1 MVVVGATTEEY
12 GGRAVL
18 HLASTH
24 SAEVVICVPQT
35 NDWHLWNRHSSLGLW
50 QTARNPS
57 EPLRSE
63 TFAKWGLASS
73 DPKFDKAYPQVW
85 LISDDLMFFLHMPWN
100 LPCHHVCLSNLGLS
114 CWNHWLLNPCY
125 VATHVR
131 LGSPF
136 FRVLV
141 QTFGHRFMVR
151 HFKGEFLCS
160 GTRQLGCGNLLPMSL
175 HSQLTGHR
183 ETKKWYIELEKSSF
197 KRYWWSVGGFQVIY
211 FVALISFAGWFHAKK
226 DWMHGMWFANMF
238 LWHLFSSYL
247 FLCFQH
253 SSTFEQTI
261 RIELP
266 PENIQLWASKFTQT
280 SPILHVL
287 SPTWGSQWDG
297 ILVDVEGF
305 GDLFV
310 TIPARGHVQNRSF
323 PGCLWHSWYCSRLKR
338 WCFFHLTWL
347 YLVFFWISW
356 SWGDLSGLLV
366 SFRLPGA
373 AKDSFLRKMSL
384 VLEEGGQGLQ

>member
-35 NDWHLWNRHSSLGLW
+35 NDWHLWNRRSSLGLW

-57 EPLRSE
+57 EPLHSE

-100 LPCHHVCLSNLGLS
+100 LPSHHVCLSNLGLS

-151 HFKGEFLCS
+151 HFKGEFLWS
-160 GTRQLGCGNLLPMSL
+160 GTRQLTAYVSAFPIDRTSRDEEV
-175 HSQLTGHR
+175 THR
-183 ETKKWYIELEKSSF
+183 IGEIF
-197 KRYWWSVGGFQVIY
+197 I
-211 FVALISFAGWFHAKK
+211 
-226 DWMHGMWFANMF
+226 
-238 LWHLFSSYL
+238 
-247 FLCFQH
+247 
-253 SSTFEQTI
+253 
-261 RIELP
+261 
-266 PENIQLWASKFTQT
+266 
-280 SPILHVL
+280 
-287 SPTWGSQWDG
+287 
-297 ILVDVEGF
+297 
-305 GDLFV
+305 
-310 TIPARGHVQNRSF
+310 
-323 PGCLWHSWYCSRLKR
+323 
-338 WCFFHLTWL
+338 
-347 YLVFFWISW
+347 
-356 SWGDLSGLLV
+356 
-366 SFRLPGA
+366 
-373 AKDSFLRKMSL
+373 
-384 VLEEGGQGLQ
+384 